1 MANFV
6 KGGDCLYTVEHQ
18 DGQYKQVGG
27 NEITSFF
34 VHHTHPTQHWWWLN
48 LSTWKFVHQFLNDTI
63 AGANNL
69 MAPWIRIPIILNDLF
84 VFFYSWTPNE
94 RNALTEWGELEN
106 VTHGISA
113 SGQREGGKVSVCA
126 VKLATSPNMP
136 RPYQLELTMCDPRSL
151 LLPLQ
156 DKVTMCAVKLTN
168 FYNTPPLYKLDLT
181 MCDPWRFF
189 NTIDAWNHM
198 KRDNLT

>member
-1 MANFV
+1 
-6 KGGDCLYTVEHQ
+6 
-18 DGQYKQVGG
+18 
-27 NEITSFF
+27 
-34 VHHTHPTQHWWWLN
+34 
-48 LSTWKFVHQFLNDTI
+48 
-63 AGANNL
+63 

-84 VFFYSWTPNE
+84 VFFYSWTPKE
-94 RNALTEWGELEN
+94 RNALTEWGELEK

-156 DKVTMCAVKLTN
+156 DTVTMCAVKLTN
-168 FYNTPPLYKLDLT
+168 FYNMPLLYKLDLT
-181 MCDPWRFF
+181 MCEPWIFF
-189 NTIDAWNHM
+189 TTIDAWNHM